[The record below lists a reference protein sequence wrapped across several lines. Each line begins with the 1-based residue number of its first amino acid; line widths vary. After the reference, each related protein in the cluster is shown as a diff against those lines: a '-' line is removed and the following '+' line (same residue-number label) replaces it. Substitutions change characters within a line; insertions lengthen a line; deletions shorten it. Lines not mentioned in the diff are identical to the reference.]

1 MYLPEE
7 TCSLSDTAKIGQE
20 KNKIKFKYLN
30 FCSLP
35 DNTCFIL
42 RRKNVHA
49 GLAQV
54 ISYNISRYPNL
65 NRIYYGCRWCL
76 VEFHILQGVYRR
88 ENCLNSVMV
97 DSFLGVMKSGLFY
110 AEKIESV
117 ENFTKVLDEYVDV

>member
-1 MYLPEE
+1 MLVDGEVKRICITKVDNVKEVSEITVQNYTTDIPILIEYTICQTRYLP
-7 TCSLSDTAKIGQE
+7 SSA
-20 KNKIKFKYLN
+20 
-30 FCSLP
+30 
-35 DNTCFIL
+35 
-42 RRKNVHA
+42 
-49 GLAQV
+49 
-54 ISYNISRYPNL
+54 ISMGFGVGREYQH
-65 NRIYYGCRWCL
+65 YGCRWCL